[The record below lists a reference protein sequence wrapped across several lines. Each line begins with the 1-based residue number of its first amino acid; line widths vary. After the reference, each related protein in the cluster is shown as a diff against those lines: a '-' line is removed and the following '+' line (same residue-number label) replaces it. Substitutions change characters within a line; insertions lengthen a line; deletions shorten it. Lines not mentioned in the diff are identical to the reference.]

1 MTIKSGVSFYFAYC
15 LLTNR
20 QSPSK
25 VINREHIQQQ
35 QQEEKDLRGGS
46 KVRQR
51 KEEKRPRIFL
61 FFFFFVS
68 MPRHTGS
75 TQIEINTLGQQFATV
90 NPYNIYNNIVPHL
103 SFFFFSIAST
113 VKYRSIPTQSQ
124 SIFFFYFL
132 FYYYGQ
138 SIQRRY
144 YKSETSPTDSSH
156 RERITF
162 PYFSFSVGRLVSFD
176 MIILSIEII
185 IGMCI
190 VLCVFLRVNY
200 LLRPDECVC

>member
-1 MTIKSGVSFYFAYC
+1 MIHILDRKIGFLGKGRRVRTLTIKSGVSFYFAYC

-61 FFFFFVS
+61 FFLFLC
-68 MPRHTGS
+68 HDTGS

-90 NPYNIYNNIVPHL
+90 NPYNIYNNIVPP

-113 VKYRSIPTQSQ
+113 VKYRSIPTQS
-124 SIFFFYFL
+124 
-132 FYYYGQ
+132 
-138 SIQRRY
+138 
-144 YKSETSPTDSSH
+144 
-156 RERITF
+156 
-162 PYFSFSVGRLVSFD
+162 
-176 MIILSIEII
+176 
-185 IGMCI
+185 
-190 VLCVFLRVNY
+190 
-200 LLRPDECVC
+200 